1 MGCGAAAES
10 SFRIY
15 SNSTKVERGFGQRLC
30 KRLAAVTGTC
40 LMASEDHQQA
50 VIELD
55 QKTYRRG
62 SEVQTV
68 PSCAR
73 FGNLTGQVWIFKP
86 NGKRDKW
93 NPVK

>member
-1 MGCGAAAES
+1 
-10 SFRIY
+10 
-15 SNSTKVERGFGQRLC
+15 
-30 KRLAAVTGTC
+30 LAKTA
-40 LMASEDHQQA
+40 LDLFMASEDHQQA

-55 QKTYRRG
+55 QKTFRWE
-62 SEVQTV
+62 SDVQTV
-68 PSCAR
+68 LSCAR